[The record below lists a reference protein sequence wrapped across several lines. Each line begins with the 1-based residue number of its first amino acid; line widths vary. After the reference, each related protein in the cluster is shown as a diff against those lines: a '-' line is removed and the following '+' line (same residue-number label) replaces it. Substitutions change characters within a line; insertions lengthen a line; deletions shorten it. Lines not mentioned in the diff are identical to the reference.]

1 MKFCLN
7 TDDPGI
13 SAIDI
18 SHEYDIAAP
27 AVGLTPGQVHQSQL
41 DALDMAFL
49 SETEKSDLQ
58 LKVAKGRAL

>member
-1 MKFCLN
+1 VN

-18 SHEYDIAAP
+18 AHEYSVAAP
-27 AVGLTPGQVHQSQL
+27 AIGLTARQVRQSQF

-49 SETEKSDLQ
+49 SQDEKAAICAGMAFSST
-58 LKVAKGRAL
+58 R